1 MSTTSRVP
9 MAAHAIRHRDAIRY
23 TLEMAQAAYEAEH
36 GPVETTP
43 PTRCRAHFRSIHDE
57 YAASWRAKEHADERF
72 MSAIRPMV
80 EAGKGAAAI
89 AAQCGVET
97 ARIRYICGKH
107 EIEVGE

>member
-1 MSTTSRVP
+1 MTTHRLP
-9 MAAHAIRHRDAIRY
+9 MAIHAVRRNDAVRQSL
-23 TLEMAQAAYEAEH
+23 LEAQAAYEAEH

-43 PTRCRAHFRSIHDE
+43 PTKCRAYYRSIHDE
-57 YAASWRAKEHADERF
+57 YAAAWRAKDHADERF

>member
-1 MSTTSRVP
+1 
-9 MAAHAIRHRDAIRY
+9 MAAHAIRARDAIRD
-23 TLEMAQAAYEAEH
+23 TLAMAAAVYEAQH

-43 PTRCRAHFRSIHDE
+43 PTKCRSHYRSIHDE
-57 YAASWRAKEHADERF
+57 YAAAWRAKEHSDERF
-72 MSAIRPMV
+72 MVAIRPMI

-89 AAQCGVET
+89 AAQCGVDT